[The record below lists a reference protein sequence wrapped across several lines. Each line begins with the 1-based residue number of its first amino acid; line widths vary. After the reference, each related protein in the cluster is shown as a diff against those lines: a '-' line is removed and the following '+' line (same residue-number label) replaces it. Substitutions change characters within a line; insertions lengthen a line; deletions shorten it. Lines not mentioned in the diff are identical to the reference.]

1 MINKFHQYQQN
12 EQLNTKKTMTYMAP
26 DLRQATKQGINISGN
41 EYFFF
46 L

>member
-1 MINKFHQYQQN
+1 
-12 EQLNTKKTMTYMAP
+12 MAP
-26 DLRQATKQGINISGN
+26 DLRQAPKYGINISGN